1 MNGSASQIKLMGQ
14 PLMNTL
20 AVYKVDYKPGTIKT
34 LGNSNVEVEM
44 FEDEEHN
51 QCGMLRRR
59 SR

>member
-1 MNGSASQIKLMGQ
+1 
-14 PLMNTL
+14 MNTL
-20 AVYKVDYKPGTIKT
+20 AVYKVDYKPGSTKT